1 MRLLKTKMNI
11 IVFDG
16 VCNFCNRIVRII
28 IRHDPSAQIHF
39 TAQQS
44 EAGEKLMRE
53 ISIKENSNSILFVK
67 DGLVYYKSDAV
78 IEIAKLLSGWP
89 SILQYS
95 IIIPRFIRN
104 FIYEL
109 VAANRYR
116 IFGKQV
122 QCMVPKEKDIGRFLI

>member
-16 VCNFCNRIVRII
+16 VCNFCNRVVRII
-28 IRHDPSAQIHF
+28 IRHDPTAQIHF

-44 EAGEKLMRE
+44 EAGEKLMNE
-53 ISIKENSNSILFVK
+53 ISIKENSNSVLFVK

-95 IIIPRFIRN
+95 IIVPRFIRN

-116 IFGKQV
+116 LFGKQDH
-122 QCMVPKEKDIGRFLI
+122 CMVPKEKDRGRFLF